1 MLLAGPAVLHDAL
14 RHGHAVPGFVAY
26 NLETAQGIVAAAERT
41 GLPVLLQAGSSAF
54 RHAGLHPLATLAV
67 GLARRSEAPI
77 GVHLDHSRSLEE
89 ITTCLELGY
98 TSVMVDGS
106 HLPLGENIVL
116 TAEVVRRAHDHGAW
130 VEAELGAIAGD
141 EDRSTGAVA
150 GALTDVGQAEELVA
164 ATGVDALAVAV
175 GNVHGFTAAPP
186 RIDLERLAALR
197 DATGIPLVLHGA
209 SGLPDDVLAACVSL
223 GVAKINVNTELRRAF
238 LAAVATALPAAI
250 EDVDV
255 TAPLAAGREAVAEVA
270 ARIAQLVGGA
280 TERILP

>member
-1 MLLAGPAVLHDAL
+1 
-14 RHGHAVPGFVAY
+14 
-26 NLETAQGIVAAAERT
+26 
-41 GLPVLLQAGSSAF
+41 
-54 RHAGLHPLATLAV
+54 
-67 GLARRSEAPI
+67 
-77 GVHLDHSRSLEE
+77 
-89 ITTCLELGY
+89 
-98 TSVMVDGS
+98 MVDGS
-106 HLPLGENIVL
+106 HLPLGENIAL

-150 GALTDVGQAEELVA
+150 GALTDIGQAEELVA

-209 SGLPDDVLAACVSL
+209 SGLPDDVLAACVGL

-238 LAAVATALPAAI
+238 LAAVAAALPAAI